1 MRSQSKTSPI
11 TIKRAYVRGF
21 GQLDC
26 LACGRKTTGKIC
38 DHVSGNFGNYFSTG
52 VPVCPRCYRRVR
64 AAVEKAEQIELE
76 VAR

>member
-1 MRSQSKTSPI
+1 MHPPTPI

-26 LACGRKTTGKIC
+26 LACGRKTTGKLC
-38 DHVSGNFGNYFSTG
+38 DHISGSFGNFYTSGIAI
-52 VPVCPRCYRRVR
+52 CPRCYGRVK

-76 VAR
+76 GLR